1 MAKHDSRKRDE
12 LMDHVSMPMGTPANS
27 SLIAYSQ
34 ITGAMSE
41 ILANVFALYL
51 KTKYFQRNMK
61 ALRCRHYELV
71 LWDQTRQLHAM
82 TNPIAERIRKIGDSN
97 WHSIEIMAPVQGIV
111 GDGSAE
117 YLDPLDM
124 LAQLCED
131 NETLADRLREAH
143 HVIDDL
149 RDTATAGLMDSWI
162 VETERRSRFLRKA
175 GGHAKVTLH

>member
-1 MAKHDSRKRDE
+1 MAKNDSRKRDE
-12 LMDHVSMPMGTPANS
+12 LMDHVGVSMGTPSNS

-97 WHSIEIMAPVQGIV
+97 WHSIELMAPGQGIV
-111 GDGSAE
+111 DDGSAE
-117 YLDPLDM
+117 YL
-124 LAQLCED
+124 
-131 NETLADRLREAH
+131 
-143 HVIDDL
+143 VSGDL
-149 RDTATAGLMDSWI
+149 IT
-162 VETERRSRFLRKA
+162 V
-175 GGHAKVTLH
+175 